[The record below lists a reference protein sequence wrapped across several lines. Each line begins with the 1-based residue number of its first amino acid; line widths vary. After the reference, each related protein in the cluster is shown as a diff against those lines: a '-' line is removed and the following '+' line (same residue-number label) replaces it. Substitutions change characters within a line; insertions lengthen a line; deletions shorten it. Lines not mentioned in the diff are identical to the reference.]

1 MTLTRSRLL
10 RSLATLAVWAV
21 ATASLLYWGFK
32 VASSGAAPRDL
43 PVAAA
48 PPPATD
54 PLAVGRLL
62 GAVAQPA
69 AVQQVAL
76 ASRFSLQ
83 GVIAGTAGGGAA
95 LIAVDGQ
102 PAKPF
107 RVGSQVDQNLILQS
121 AIGRQV
127 KLAASPNEP
136 AAVVLSLPPL
146 QN

>member
-1 MTLTRSRLL
+1 MTPNRSKLL
-10 RSLATLAVWAV
+10 RSFATLAVWALAAGSV
-21 ATASLLYWGFK
+21 VYWGFK
-32 VASSGAAPRDL
+32 VAGSGRPPRDL

-54 PLAVGRLL
+54 PMAVGRLL
-62 GAVAQPA
+62 GAVAQPV

-83 GVIAGTAGGGAA
+83 GVIAGSPGGGAA

-107 RVGSQVDQNLILQS
+107 RVGSLVDQNLILQS
-121 AIGRQV
+121 AVGRQV
-127 KLAASPNEP
+127 KLGASQNEP
-136 AAVVLSLPPL
+136 AALTLELPPL
-146 QN
+146 SN